1 MGVRICDNSNVAD
14 IVYFPYFIIPSL
26 GVEERLLPKL
36 RLAPNPAVSKVM
48 LTLENSNVGLKHLTL
63 FTLAGKEVIVP
74 QENLE
79 GKLEF
84 NVADLASGVY
94 LVKVQLSDDTVITK
108 RLIKQ

>member
-1 MGVRICDNSNVAD
+1 
-14 IVYFPYFIIPSL
+14 
-26 GVEERLLPKL
+26 
-36 RLAPNPAVSKVM
+36 
-48 LTLENSNVGLKHLTL
+48 
-63 FTLAGKEVIVP
+63 
-74 QENLE
+74 LE